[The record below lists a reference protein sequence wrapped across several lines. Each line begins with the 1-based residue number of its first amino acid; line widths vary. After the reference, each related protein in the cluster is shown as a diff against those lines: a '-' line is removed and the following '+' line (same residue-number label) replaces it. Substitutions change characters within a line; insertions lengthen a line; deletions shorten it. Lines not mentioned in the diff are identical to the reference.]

1 MWLRV
6 DCVSIDLS
14 DRFIYLSKC
23 VCLCHVPHEH
33 IYANQ
38 IRCLNIISTFVF
50 VVRYKHMIYICCVAL
65 RRTAINARVNVCW
78 KQQLA
83 TWMTEHREEDRH
95 GRRSACMRSIFWLAI
110 IQIIWRNY
118 TQTLNQA
125 YIRIICELILLFLF
139 QMCSKKTNG
148 KHGEII
154 HDVIQYT
161 IVYTFRWFDVTL
173 VGSSD
178 LVASK
183 PFIYNSIRWKLHRMQ
198 SVDLLL
204 NAPWSE
210 NVKQRVWKLISFE
223 EIEDVL
229 ARFGL
234 KRINL
239 SI

>member
-1 MWLRV
+1 
-6 DCVSIDLS
+6 
-14 DRFIYLSKC
+14 
-23 VCLCHVPHEH
+23 
-33 IYANQ
+33 
-38 IRCLNIISTFVF
+38 
-50 VVRYKHMIYICCVAL
+50 MIYICCVAL

-95 GRRSACMRSIFWLAI
+95 GRRSACMRSIFWLAT

-161 IVYTFRWFDVTL
+161 IVYTFRWFVVTL

-198 SVDLLL
+198 SSGSFVKRALIRKRKTESVKAYFFRRDRGCVSPIWVEEDQSIYLRHIWFYKATTLLVTYL
-204 NAPWSE
+204 
-210 NVKQRVWKLISFE
+210 
-223 EIEDVL
+223 
-229 ARFGL
+229 
-234 KRINL
+234 
-239 SI
+239 